1 MTNAT
6 PTRQSTTVRSLLWVL
21 LTITAVANATTSTM
35 GMNPVISISFGLV
48 TLATGVG
55 LVANYRRNR

>member
-6 PTRQSTTVRSLLWVL
+6 TTRQSTAVRSLLWIL

-48 TLATGVG
+48 TLATGAG

>member
-6 PTRQSTTVRSLLWVL
+6 PTRQSTAVRSLLWVL
-21 LTITAVANATTSTM
+21 LTITAVANATTSAM

-48 TLATGVG
+48 TLAAGVG